1 VVTCLLSDA
10 SLLNGASARFAKIS
24 MHFKLPALGLE
35 DIESHLKDIQCS
47 ESVIVIEFADQ
58 LILKQAKEKWN
69 GLSEFIVV
77 SSHPGCNGDGERT
90 PYVFVFSIVFLYILG
105 TSRGTELSLTNNRVS
120 NVAYGTNGVTAVL
133 SIERVEWKA
142 AYNSMKVDFG
152 MTHSSLYGQY
162 SISSIRSHDGIRRR
176 LGRRQ
181 VFPSS
186 TSTFPSAPSTTPT
199 SESSV
204 HDIGFSKSDASI
216 VSYSGV
222 TIGCKNCSLVGTLE
236 ITQGTFTVNS
246 SAANEFEEAY
256 QFIEHGFFDYVGN
269 GMSAHMELDTLVSF
283 TSSFMGNVAVVTMP
297 GFQASIS
304 FTFLYSSFNVTL

>member
-1 VVTCLLSDA
+1 
-10 SLLNGASARFAKIS
+10 
-24 MHFKLPALGLE
+24 M
-35 DIESHLKDIQCS
+35 
-47 ESVIVIEFADQ
+47 
-58 LILKQAKEKWN
+58 
-69 GLSEFIVV
+69 
-77 SSHPGCNGDGERT
+77 
-90 PYVFVFSIVFLYILG
+90 LG

-142 AYNSMKVDFG
+142 AYDSMKVDFG
-152 MTHSSLYGQY
+152 TTYSSPYGQY
-162 SISSIRSHDGIRRR
+162 SISGIRSHHNIHSR

-181 VFPSS
+181 AFPSS
-186 TSTFPSAPSTTPT
+186 TATFPSAPSITPT
-199 SESSV
+199 SKSSV
-204 HDIGFSKSDASI
+204 HDIGFSNFNASI

-246 SAANEFEEAY
+246 SPANEFEEAY

-269 GMSAHMELDTLVSF
+269 GISAHMELDTLVSF
-283 TSSFMGNVAVVTMP
+283 TSSFIGNVAVVALP

-304 FTFLYSSFNVTL
+304 FSVLYSSIHVTL